1 MSCVGLENLGNIRL
15 DDPRPGCMRIG
26 THTVLAGCRT
36 RGKDCKI
43 SIFLKRLRFGM
54 KKCIG
59 GAQCAVA
66 IANMRMMQL
75 PYAVCENHA
84 CFPNTP

>member
-1 MSCVGLENLGNIRL
+1 M
-15 DDPRPGCMRIG
+15 
-26 THTVLAGCRT
+26 
-36 RGKDCKI
+36 
-43 SIFLKRLRFGM
+43 FLKRLRFGM

-59 GAQCAVA
+59 GAQYAVA

>member
-1 MSCVGLENLGNIRL
+1 
-15 DDPRPGCMRIG
+15 
-26 THTVLAGCRT
+26 
-36 RGKDCKI
+36 
-43 SIFLKRLRFGM
+43 M

-59 GAQCAVA
+59 GAQYAVA